1 MTCKITGIDRLTIY
15 SHTRTFFPEENVFS
29 PYLNL
34 YLHEFKVVKK
44 KHLPKSKVFDPH
56 HYVRSGGIK
65 NPRLWKMKKREG
77 GGLYWGV
84 QLHMGKAKLL
94 GCKVK

>member
-29 PYLNL
+29 PYLNM

-44 KHLPKSKVFDPH
+44 RHLPKSNVFDPH
-56 HYVRSGGIK
+56 HYVRSSADQKPSTLEDEQKGGRRVI
-65 NPRLWKMKKREG
+65 
-77 GGLYWGV
+77 
-84 QLHMGKAKLL
+84 L
-94 GCKVK
+94 GCAITYRKSKVARM

>member
-29 PYLNL
+29 PYLNM

-44 KHLPKSKVFDPH
+44 RHLPKSKVFDLH
-56 HYVRSGGIK
+56 HYVRSGADQK
-65 NPRLWKMKKREG
+65 PSTLEDEEKG
-77 GGLYWGV
+77 GWRV
-84 QLHMGKAKLL
+84 IL
-94 GCKVK
+94 GCAITYRKSKVARM

>member
-29 PYLNL
+29 PYLNM

-44 KHLPKSKVFDPH
+44 RHLPKSKVFDPH
-56 HYVRSGGIK
+56 HYVRSGADQKPSTLEDEEKVGQRVI
-65 NPRLWKMKKREG
+65 
-77 GGLYWGV
+77 
-84 QLHMGKAKLL
+84 L
-94 GCKVK
+94 GCAITYRKSKVARM

>member
-44 KHLPKSKVFDPH
+44 RHLPKSKVFDPH
-56 HYVRSGGIK
+56 HYVRSGVDQK
-65 NPRLWKMKKREG
+65 PSTLEDEEK
-77 GGLYWGV
+77 GGLRV
-84 QLHMGKAKLL
+84 IL
-94 GCKVK
+94 GCAITYRKSKVARM

>member
-29 PYLNL
+29 PYLNM

-44 KHLPKSKVFDPH
+44 RHLPKSNVFDPH
-56 HYVRSGGIK
+56 HSVRSGADQK
-65 NPRLWKMKKREG
+65 PSTLEDEEKG
-77 GGLYWGV
+77 GRRV
-84 QLHMGKAKLL
+84 IL
-94 GCKVK
+94 GCAITYRKSKVARM

>member
-1 MTCKITGIDRLTIY
+1 MTCKTTGIDRLTIY

-56 HYVRSGGIK
+56 HYVRSGADQK
-65 NPRLWKMKKREG
+65 PSTLEDEEKG
-77 GGLYWGV
+77 GRRV
-84 QLHMGKAKLL
+84 IL
-94 GCKVK
+94 GYAITYRKSKVARM

>member
-29 PYLNL
+29 PYLNM

-44 KHLPKSKVFDPH
+44 RHLPKSKVFDPH
-56 HYVRSGGIK
+56 HYVRSGANQKPSTLEDEEKGRRRVI
-65 NPRLWKMKKREG
+65 
-77 GGLYWGV
+77 
-84 QLHMGKAKLL
+84 L
-94 GCKVK
+94 GCAITYRKSKVARM

>member
-29 PYLNL
+29 PYLSL

-56 HYVRSGGIK
+56 HYVRSGADQK
-65 NPRLWKMKKREG
+65 PSTLEDEEKG
-77 GGLYWGV
+77 GRRV
-84 QLHMGKAKLL
+84 IL
-94 GCKVK
+94 GCAITYRKSKVARM